1 MDNKTLL
8 EHIMEKRRE
17 IFGCSPIRTVW
28 EALEAVHEIEG
39 DIEISESM
47 SMPRKTG
54 FIPPELSRALEGKLF
69 EERQEK
75 ARIVRLGRLK
85 MDKSCRNCRWG
96 SVKGRDEWGNRHYYL
111 CAKLELEGSNR
122 IERDTYLYFDK
133 PGWCPG
139 FEKKLEEMDAELAK
153 KIFDAKRK
161 VREVKDD

>member
-8 EHIMEKRRE
+8 EHIKEKRRE

-69 EERQEK
+69 EERQK
-75 ARIVRLGRLK
+75 K
-85 MDKSCRNCRWG
+85 MEEYK
-96 SVKGRDEWGNRHYYL
+96 VK
-111 CAKLELEGSNR
+111 
-122 IERDTYLYFDK
+122 
-133 PGWCPG
+133 
-139 FEKKLEEMDAELAK
+139 
-153 KIFDAKRK
+153 
-161 VREVKDD
+161 EVKDD